1 MGLPMDE
8 IARRMFPIC
17 LETEQQR
24 LLEEC
29 CQVEHEVLEK
39 RGGKLYPQVE
49 ETLQAL
55 SRKFPLFIVSN
66 CEDGYIQC
74 FFRSMGLEKYFK
86 DIECFG
92 ATGLSKGE
100 NNKLI
105 IRRNGLK
112 QPVYVGDTQGD
123 SQAARQAGIPFVFAR
138 YGFGDTEDY
147 DTAIDHFAQ
156 LVELMEEI

>member
-1 MGLPMDE
+1 
-8 IARRMFPIC
+8 
-17 LETEQQR
+17 
-24 LLEEC
+24 
-29 CQVEHEVLEK
+29 
-39 RGGKLYPQVE
+39 
-49 ETLQAL
+49 
-55 SRKFPLFIVSN
+55 
-66 CEDGYIQC
+66 
-74 FFRSMGLEKYFK
+74 MGLEKYFK

-147 DTAIDHFAQ
+147 DTAIDHCAQ